1 MFMMPGLIKMYE
13 NSVNMMELPGKSA
26 AKADED
32 FYDTDTL
39 SPGEREQAMALL
51 AEQKAAEGSIFILYP
66 NNCFNLYSGQRP
78 DRFDVVYANE
88 ELTGRKRGEAV
99 ARDFEAFLKKHPKV
113 AIDTVVIPGCGSSP
127 LGAAA
132 LGKAVAEI
140 TGKPVTAIVAG
151 EGAFDLWMEAG
162 SGGTL
167 MAPMANALNAFDGVL
182 ELSVKTNPIA
192 KAWARMYMRD
202 LAESMHEA
210 ATLYALLRARLID
223 EQFVLR
229 DLPARGLDMIVS
241 HSKGNWNVLVALL
254 NFELELAEKIAEK
267 NPRGAQ
273 VEKRIDV
280 VTFGNPVDL
289 PDQHEMM
296 KTLFHYHQFAGTSDL
311 LMWANSSKTLLSR
324 ILLAGKV
331 NSVRPFNPKEDPDE
345 RLFHGCRHDLI
356 RKREGHM
363 PIEDILPAIRAAA

>member
-1 MFMMPGLIKMYE
+1 MFMMPGLIKICE
-13 NSVNMMELPGKSA
+13 NAVNMIELPGKSA

-39 SPGEREQAMALL
+39 SAGERQQAMALL
-51 AEQKAAEGSIFILYP
+51 AEQKAPEGSIFLLYP
-66 NNCFNLYSGQRP
+66 NEP
-78 DRFDVVYANE
+78 DQAPQARFDE
-88 ELTGRKRGEAV
+88 FCPDESLTGRKRGEAV
-99 ARDFEAFLKKHPKV
+99 ARLLEDFLNKNPKIAV
-113 AIDTVVIPGCGSSP
+113 DTIVIPGCGSSP

-140 TGKPVTAIVAG
+140 IHKPVAAIVAG

-167 MAPMANALNAFDGVL
+167 MAPMAMALNAFDGVL

-192 KAWARMYMRD
+192 KVWARMYMSD

-210 ATLYALLRARLID
+210 ATLYALLKTRLVD
-223 EQFVLR
+223 EEFVLR
-229 DLPARGLDMIVS
+229 DPPARKLDMIVS

-254 NFELELAEKIAEK
+254 NFELELAEPIAEN
-267 NPRGAQ
+267 NPRAVK
-273 VEKRIDV
+273 VEKRVDV

-311 LMWANSSKTLLSR
+311 LMWSNSSKTLLSR

-331 NSVRPFNPKEDPDE
+331 DSVRPFDPKEDPDE
-345 RLFHGCRHDLI
+345 RLFHGCRHNLI

-363 PIEDILPAIRAAA
+363 PIEDILPAIRKAA